1 MKLETKCG
9 TLYKNNVGTIVQKQ
23 VVYKFEALHDN
34 FVSYKVSQGSER
46 IKVCSSMAGNASPFR
61 FASRVRLVLVD
72 ANPQNVECLRQ
83 HALVGL
89 FIQQIRPFHVDDT
102 AVAEACTMMAWCQQ
116 QIKTVMLCAATFTE

>member
-23 VVYKFEALHDN
+23 VVYKLEALHDN

-72 ANPQNVECLRQ
+72 ANP
-83 HALVGL
+83 LVSAAN
-89 FIQQIRPFHVDDT
+89 QDRHVVCCD
-102 AVAEACTMMAWCQQ
+102 
-116 QIKTVMLCAATFTE
+116 IH